1 MTSSSRDGLA
11 DLALAVPLGA
21 DARARE
27 DGQSVAHVHAIHLPQ
42 QLRRQWLALFVE
54 PEVLLELRERG
65 VAEQRRRLPPREG
78 DAQRVSIA
86 PRAGAALAPPAA
98 PRLEPALRCGGAWL
112 TTAFRSLAQRSESS
126 ARLILYSLA
135 SLAYLAV
142 RDRG

>member
-1 MTSSSRDGLA
+1 MRRIQTAAVTLA
-11 DLALAVPLGA
+11 EWHRRWMHAVDPLAQEGA
-21 DARARE
+21 AWIGAKYRRVRFEVDDQAR
-27 DGQSVAHVHAIHLPQ
+27 
-42 QLRRQWLALFVE
+42 
-54 PEVLLELRERG
+54 LLELRERG